1 MVGPTHTVGLCS
13 AMLLCLASADM
24 AIIGPTYAG
33 WWAVLG
39 VGGVAAASAVS
50 QHQWASGAMV
60 AWGGSRGVDG
70 GVGVDSPHYA

>member
-1 MVGPTHTVGLCS
+1 MAASMAFEASVAWRRRWRGGGVGG
-13 AMLLCLASADM
+13 
-24 AIIGPTYAG
+24 
-33 WWAVLG
+33 G

-50 QHQWASGAMV
+50 HHQWASGAMV